1 MTPTGGEA
9 SEYTASGRCPAAPR
23 AASRPRACPLVL
35 ARLRGG
41 RSEHRPLQR
50 PGSPS
55 AGLCL
60 ARRSLSALAWPV
72 RLLSPSNAYHL
83 CVSSPARGS
92 RDVSHCFS
100 QRTSAVPLKYHGRVH
115 RVVLVMYKNGQCRSH
130 RSRPRDRTGVRG
142 LARHVA
148 FWLSH
153 ESEFLNVKGRNDAG
167 FSRD

>member
-1 MTPTGGEA
+1 MTPTCGGARGEWEVSHGA
-9 SEYTASGRCPAAPR
+9 VGCV
-23 AASRPRACPLVL
+23 SRPRACPLVL
-35 ARLRGG
+35 ARLHGG

-55 AGLCL
+55 AGLRL

-83 CVSSPARGS
+83 CVSSPTRGS

-100 QRTSAVPLKYHGRVH
+100 QRTSAVPLKYHGRVR

-130 RSRPRDRTGVRG
+130 RSRLRDRTGVRAG
-142 LARHVA
+142 PTRRFLAV
-148 FWLSH
+148 S
-153 ESEFLNVKGRNDAG
+153 
-167 FSRD
+167 